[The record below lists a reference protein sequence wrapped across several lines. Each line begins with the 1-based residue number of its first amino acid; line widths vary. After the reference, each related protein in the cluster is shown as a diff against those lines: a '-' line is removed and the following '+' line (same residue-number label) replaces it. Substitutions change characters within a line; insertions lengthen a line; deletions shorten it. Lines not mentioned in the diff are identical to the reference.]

1 LEWVLKIYAAIS
13 ALIMVLLSTLAFNP
27 LTHASNCDYVDV
39 PAVESQSGR
48 GSTVRVTICVSPG
61 SGVIR
66 IYGVDRIESD
76 TMVSIFTAYLLAQ
89 IYSGKSF
96 SGSDLSIYFGRS
108 VEDVSGPS
116 AGALLTYAFYNILAR
131 GEIRPRISGTGAIN
145 LDGSVEAVGGIPQ
158 KLSALK
164 SLGYRSVFL
173 PAISYIQYS
182 QAISTRFSDLSVT
195 PIGGIKAM
203 LNISTGAEA
212 QPPRDSSLE
221 DIERVSKAH
230 VEMLRSVVS
239 SLIEIYMSRVADRGS
254 QSYREA
260 SALLNIASK
269 TQPPEG
275 YPSINLYYL
284 ALISIAQEV
293 VQGDLR
299 GYGAMLIDRAVELY
313 NKSLGVLKEIFSD
326 IPRNQSMDRY
336 IVYMLLIER
345 ALDLI
350 GYSNTVKTYM
360 SSGDRSVLAPV
371 AGQIYGRALSI
382 TYWADILGNLT
393 KPGENGSLR
402 DIYVSSQRLLET
414 LGIANQSQGIYT
426 ALANSL
432 GRDID
437 LEGLRM
443 LIPAYTLYSYLKN
456 YSAFIRAS
464 TIGQIPIGS
473 LKASSYVETLI
484 ERGYMQPQ
492 ITMDSGL
499 LLNIYTF
506 STWALKI
513 IGSISSAGSQPP
525 IPQTLISSLIG
536 TSSSA
541 SALNILAIIY
551 SGKASPP
558 RAIELSG
565 SSQQPQLNSPSIG
578 GGEGYYHVL
587 ASNIL
592 TAMSIVTALITT
604 IIVISTSRARKARA
618 QTANSQPS

>member
-1 LEWVLKIYAAIS
+1 MRIYAAVS
-13 ALIMVLLSTLAFNP
+13 VLIMVLLSTLAFNP
-27 LTHASNCDYVDV
+27 LTHAGSCDYVDV

-48 GSTVRVTICVSPG
+48 GSTVRVSICVSPG

-76 TMVSIFTAYLLAQ
+76 TMVSIFIAYLLAQ

-96 SGSDLSIYFGRS
+96 SGSDLSIYFGKR

-116 AGALLTYAFYNILAR
+116 GGALLTYAFYSILAR

-173 PAISYIQYS
+173 PAISYIKYS
-182 QAISTRFSDLSVT
+182 QTISTRFSDLSVT
-195 PIGGIKAM
+195 PLGGIEAI
-203 LNISTGAEA
+203 LNISTGAEV
-212 QPPRDSSLE
+212 QSLKSSSLE
-221 DIERVSKAH
+221 DVERVSKAH
-230 VEMLRSVVS
+230 VEMLRNMVS
-239 SLIEIYMSRVADRGS
+239 SLIDMYISRVADRGS

-260 SALLNIASK
+260 VALLNIASK
-269 TQPPEG
+269 AQPPEG
-275 YPSINLYYL
+275 YPSINLHYL
-284 ALISIAQEV
+284 ALVSIVQGI
-293 VQGDLR
+293 VQGDLG
-299 GYGAMLIDRAVELY
+299 GYGAAIIDRAVELY
-313 NKSLGVLKEIFSD
+313 NRSMGVLKEIFSD
-326 IPRNQSMDRY
+326 IPKNQGMDRY
-336 IVYMLLIER
+336 IVYILLIER

-350 GYSNTVKTYM
+350 GYSNTVKTYI

-382 TYWADILGNLT
+382 IYWADILGNLT
-393 KPGENGSLR
+393 EPGRNESLSN
-402 DIYVSSQRLLET
+402 IYVSSQKLLET
-414 LGIANQSQGIYT
+414 LRIANQSQNIYK

-437 LEGLRM
+437 LEGLGM
-443 LIPAYTLYSYLKN
+443 LIPAYTLYSYLRN
-456 YSAFIRAS
+456 YSASIRAS
-464 TIGQIPIGS
+464 TISQIPINS
-473 LKASSYVETLI
+473 PEASSYVETLI

-492 ITMDSGL
+492 ITIDSGL
-499 LLNIYTF
+499 LLNIYRF

-513 IGSISSAGSQPP
+513 MGNISSTGSQAP
-525 IPQTLISSLIG
+525 IPQTLVSSLIG

-541 SALNILAIIY
+541 SALNMLAIIY

-558 RAIELSG
+558 RSIELSG
-565 SSQQPQLNSPSIG
+565 SSQQPQLDSPSTREG
-578 GGEGYYHVL
+578 DGYYYVL

-592 TAMSIVTALITT
+592 AAMSIVIAIITT
-604 IIVISTSRARKARA
+604 IIAVSASRANKASSQVATSR
-618 QTANSQPS
+618 PS

>member
-1 LEWVLKIYAAIS
+1 MRIYIAVS
-13 ALIMVLLSTLAFNP
+13 ALIMILLSTLAFN
-27 LTHASNCDYVDV
+27 LLVYAGSCDYVDV

-48 GSTVRVTICVSPG
+48 GSAVRVTICVSSG

-66 IYGVDRIESD
+66 IYGVDRIERD

-145 LDGSVEAVGGIPQ
+145 LDGSVEAVGGVPQ

-173 PAISYIQYS
+173 PAISHIQYS
-182 QAISTRFSDLSVT
+182 QAISTRFSDLSIT
-195 PIGGIKAM
+195 PLGGIEAL

-212 QPPRDSSLE
+212 QPPKSSSLE
-221 DIERVSKAH
+221 DIERVSKTH
-230 VEMLRSVVS
+230 VEMLRNTVS
-239 SLIEIYMSRVADRGS
+239 SLVEIYMSRVADRGS

-269 TQPPEG
+269 AQPPEG

-284 ALISIAQEV
+284 ALVSIVQGI

-313 NKSLGVLKEIFSD
+313 NRSIGVLKEIFSD
-326 IPRNQSMDRY
+326 IPRNQGMDRY

-350 GYSNTVKTYM
+350 GYSNTVKNYI
-360 SSGDRSVLAPV
+360 SSGDRNVLAPV
-371 AGQIYGRALSI
+371 AGHIYGRALSI

-393 KPGENGSLR
+393 KSGGNESLKN
-402 DIYVSSQRLLET
+402 IYVSSQRLLET
-414 LGIANQSQGIYT
+414 LGIANQSQSIYT

-432 GRDID
+432 GRDVD

-443 LIPAYTLYSYLKN
+443 LIPAYTLYSYLRN
-456 YSAFIRAS
+456 YSTSIRAS
-464 TIGQIPIGS
+464 TISQIPIGS
-473 LKASSYVETLI
+473 PEASSYVETLI

-492 ITMDSGL
+492 ITIDSGL
-499 LLNIYTF
+499 LLNIYRF
-506 STWALKI
+506 STWAFKI
-513 IGSISSAGSQPP
+513 IENISSTGSQTP

-541 SALNILAIIY
+541 SALNMLAIIY

-558 RAIELSG
+558 RSIELSG
-565 SSQQPQLNSPSIG
+565 SPQQPQLNSPSIG
-578 GGEGYYHVL
+578 GGEGYYYVL

-592 TAMSIVTALITT
+592 TAMSIVIAIITT
-604 IIVISTSRARKARA
+604 IIAVSTSRANKARSQA
-618 QTANSQPS
+618 ATSQPS